1 MTTKKTIL
9 LVDSSNI
16 NFISINRSLGENY
29 HLMLAT
35 DCEKAHEIVLEHEPD
50 LIVLDMDINN
60 RQGYKFLSMATE
72 ITNAPIIVCSI
83 LEATDVN
90 KQGEA
95 LKAGATDFISLPP
108 RLNILNLL
116 IEKHINTKQKLEAS
130 GVSYKAFN
138 QQRKAGQLEKPP
150 TVLLVDDCESTSNQ
164 ICEILDDFDVLW
176 YTDIEE
182 AENQLF
188 TNQIENL
195 ELILLDRCFDNHYA
209 GDDLLRKIRS
219 HPRYGSIPVIMLSV
233 TYQANVIGKCI
244 ELGANDFITK
254 NLDATNIIERVNYQI
269 LLHRL
274 LETDNEESLS
284 STTTSI
290 V

>member
-1 MTTKKTIL
+1 M
-9 LVDSSNI
+9 
-16 NFISINRSLGENY
+16 SINRSLGENY
-29 HLMLAT
+29 NLLRAT
-35 DCEKAHEIVLEHEPD
+35 DCDKAQQMLTEHDPD

-60 RQGYKFLSMATE
+60 RQGYKFLSCAAE
-72 ITNAPIIVCSI
+72 LSSAPIIVCSI

-116 IEKHINTKQKLEAS
+116 IEKHIGTQQELEAQ
-130 GVSYKAFN
+130 GINYKEFN
-138 QQRKAGQLEKPP
+138 KQRKESALETAP
-150 TVLLVDDCESTSNQ
+150 TVLLVDDCESTSHQ

-176 YTDIEE
+176 YTDINE
-182 AENQLF
+182 AEDQLF
-188 TNQIENL
+188 GDKIDNL

-209 GDDLLRKIRS
+209 GDDLLRKIRN
-219 HPRYGSIPVIMLSV
+219 HPRLGSIPVIMLSV

-254 NLDATNIIERVNYQI
+254 NLDATNIIERVKYQI

-274 LETDNEESLS
+274 LETERQDTHLPPTS
-284 STTTSI
+284 SI
-290 V
+290 L